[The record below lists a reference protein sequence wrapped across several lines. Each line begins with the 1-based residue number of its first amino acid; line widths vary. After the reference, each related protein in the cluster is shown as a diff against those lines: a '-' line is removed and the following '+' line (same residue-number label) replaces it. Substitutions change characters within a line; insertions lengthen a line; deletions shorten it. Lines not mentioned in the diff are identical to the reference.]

1 MIKGSMMMNTSCLR
15 SVVNK
20 KNEGLWV
27 CVSTAA
33 DNALIIL
40 NSINRVVNAVD
51 CKIILKGFIYEDSVE
66 CWTELNMKFDCLTQ
80 SNQLQ
85 ELFGGALLKEMQN
98 QVNSAIAE
106 FELQGVTYG
115 VYNGNT
121 PIFTGIESY
130 GKAQAVL
137 YNTAKACKIL
147 GLRCDLVNEKTGEVV
162 E

>member
-1 MIKGSMMMNTSCLR
+1 MIKGNKLTSTMRSMIGKE
-15 SVVNK
+15 VK
-20 KNEGLWV
+20 EGNWL
-27 CVSTAA
+27 CVDTVT
-33 DNALIIL
+33 DNALMII
-40 NSINRVVNAVD
+40 NEIHNIVNAVD
-51 CKIILKGFIYEDSVE
+51 CKVVLKGFIYEDSVE
-66 CWTELNMKFDCLTQ
+66 CWAELEIELDCLTQ
-80 SNQLQ
+80 GNQLQ
-85 ELFGGALLKEMQN
+85 ELFGGALLEEMQN

-130 GKAQAVL
+130 GKAQAVF

-147 GLRCDLVNEKTGEVV
+147 GLRCDLVNETTGEVI

>member
-1 MIKGSMMMNTSCLR
+1 MVKGNKLTSAMRSIMRKEIK
-15 SVVNK
+15 
-20 KNEGLWV
+20 EGQWL
-27 CVSTAA
+27 CVDTVA

-51 CKIILKGFIYEDSVE
+51 CKITLKGFIYEDSAE
-66 CWTELNMKFDCLTQ
+66 CWVELEMELDCLTQ
-80 SNQLQ
+80 GNQLQ
-85 ELFGGALLKEMQN
+85 ELFGGALLEEMQN

-130 GKAQAVL
+130 GKAQAVF

-147 GLRCDLVNEKTGEVV
+147 GLRCSLVNERTGEVV

>member
-1 MIKGSMMMNTSCLR
+1 MIKGGKMVSAR
-15 SVVNK
+15 GPVIGK
-20 KNEGLWV
+20 KVEEDNWF

-33 DNALIIL
+33 NNALIIL

-51 CKIILKGFIYEDSVE
+51 CKIILKGFIYEDSIE

-80 SNQLQ
+80 GNQLQ
-85 ELFGGALLKEMQN
+85 EFFGGALLEEMQN

-130 GKAQAVL
+130 GKAQAVF

-147 GLRCDLVNEKTGEVV
+147 GLRCDLVNEKTGEVI

>member
-1 MIKGSMMMNTSCLR
+1 MIKGGKMISAR
-15 SVVNK
+15 GPVIGK
-20 KNEGLWV
+20 KIEEDDWF

-33 DNALIIL
+33 NNALIIL

-51 CKIILKGFIYEDSVE
+51 CKIILKGFIYEDSIE

-80 SNQLQ
+80 GNQLQ
-85 ELFGGALLKEMQN
+85 EFFGGALLEEMQN

-115 VYNGNT
+115 VYNGST

-130 GKAQAVL
+130 GKAQAVF

-147 GLRCDLVNEKTGEVV
+147 GLRCSLVNERTGEVV

>member
-1 MIKGSMMMNTSCLR
+1 MIKGSKMISAR
-15 SVVNK
+15 GPVVGK
-20 KNEGLWV
+20 KVEEDDWL

-33 DNALIIL
+33 NNALIIL
-40 NSINRVVNAVD
+40 NSIKRVVNAVD

-80 SNQLQ
+80 NNQLQ

-121 PIFTGIESY
+121 PIFTKIKSFA
-130 GKAQAVL
+130 KAQAVF
-137 YNTAKACKIL
+137 YHTVKACNIL
-147 GLRCDLVNEKTGEVV
+147 GLRCDLVNEATEEVL

>member
-1 MIKGSMMMNTSCLR
+1 MGKEIK
-15 SVVNK
+15 
-20 KNEGLWV
+20 EGQWL
-27 CVSTAA
+27 CVDTVA

-51 CKIILKGFIYEDSVE
+51 CKITLKGFIYEDSAE
-66 CWTELNMKFDCLTQ
+66 CWAELEMELDCLTQ
-80 SNQLQ
+80 GNQLQ
-85 ELFGGALLKEMQN
+85 ELFGGALLEEMQN

-115 VYNGNT
+115 VYNSNT

-130 GKAQAVL
+130 GKAQAVF

-147 GLRCDLVNEKTGEVV
+147 GLRCSLVNERTGEVV

>member
-1 MIKGSMMMNTSCLR
+1 MIKGNKLNSTMR
-15 SVVNK
+15 SITGK
-20 KNEGLWV
+20 KVEEGNWL
-27 CVSTAA
+27 CVDTVA
-33 DNALIIL
+33 DNALMII
-40 NSINRVVNAVD
+40 NTIHSVVNAVD

-66 CWTELNMKFDCLTQ
+66 GWAELEMELDCLTQ
-80 SNQLQ
+80 GNQLQ
-85 ELFGGALLKEMQN
+85 ELFGGALLEEMQN

-147 GLRCDLVNEKTGEVV
+147 GLRCSLVNERTGEVI

>member
-1 MIKGSMMMNTSCLR
+1 MGKEIK
-15 SVVNK
+15 
-20 KNEGLWV
+20 EGQWL
-27 CVSTAA
+27 CVDTVAN
-33 DNALIIL
+33 NALII
-40 NSINRVVNAVD
+40 IQTIKRVVNAVD

-80 SNQLQ
+80 NNQLQ

-121 PIFTGIESY
+121 PIFTKIESFS
-130 GKAQAVL
+130 KAHTV
-137 YNTAKACKIL
+137 YYHTVKACNLL
-147 GLRCDLVNEKTGEVV
+147 GLRCDLVNEKTGEVI

>member
-1 MIKGSMMMNTSCLR
+1 MIKGNKLNSTMR
-15 SVVNK
+15 SIAGK
-20 KNEGLWV
+20 KVEEGNWL
-27 CVSTAA
+27 CVDTVA
-33 DNALIIL
+33 DNALMII
-40 NSINRVVNAVD
+40 NSIHSVINAVD
-51 CKIILKGFIYEDSVE
+51 CKITLKGFIYEDSAE
-66 CWTELNMKFDCLTQ
+66 CWVELEMELDCLTQ
-80 SNQLQ
+80 GNQLQ
-85 ELFGGALLKEMQN
+85 ELFGGALLEEMQN

-130 GKAQAVL
+130 GKAQAVF

-147 GLRCDLVNEKTGEVV
+147 SLRCSLVNERTGEVV